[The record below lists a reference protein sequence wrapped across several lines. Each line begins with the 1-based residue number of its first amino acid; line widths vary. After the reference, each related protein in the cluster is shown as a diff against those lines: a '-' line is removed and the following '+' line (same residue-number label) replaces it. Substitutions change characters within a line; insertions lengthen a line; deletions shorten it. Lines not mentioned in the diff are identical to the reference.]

1 MQQLKWE
8 HVFIQVHL
16 SVVSA
21 LASQQKDTGLILFFF
36 FVLPILTVQRLPRP
50 VRDYTAPP
58 ISMESITF

>member
-1 MQQLKWE
+1 MGTCF
-8 HVFIQVHL
+8 HTSAF
-16 SVVSA
+16 VSGQCFSLTA
-21 LASQQKDTGLILFFF
+21 KRHWFDPFFC